1 MFLFGSVLV
10 LFWVVLCKALSAL
23 RMDGRLVL
31 RLGLKHYLNELQD
44 GQIMQLSRDALVKE
58 RATYNA
64 FDTFCTISHA
74 VLRW

>member
-1 MFLFGSVLV
+1 
-10 LFWVVLCKALSAL
+10 
-23 RMDGRLVL
+23 MDGRLVL

-64 FDTFCTISHA
+64 FDTFLYHFTRCSQMVTAQRPLVDTLLS
-74 VLRW
+74 VPMLLGC